1 MIRSMTGFGRAG
13 FGVQDVRFDVEVRS
27 VNHRFLDA
35 RIRLPKPLAP
45 HESDVR
51 AAIQRRF
58 DRGKVDLTRG
68 FAGRRGQGDQARDRP
83 RRGRAVPARGRGAPR
98 GGGAWAAS

>member
-1 MIRSMTGFGRAG
+1 MTGFGRSG
-13 FGVQDVRFDVEVRS
+13 FGVQEVRFDVEVRS

-45 HESDVR
+45 HESEVR

-58 DRGKVDLTRG
+58 DRGKVDLSV
-68 FAGRRGQGDQARDRP
+68 ASP
-83 RRGRAVPARGRGAPR
+83 
-98 GGGAWAAS
+98 GGERS